1 MKVLNETSE
10 RTLLDIPPFH
20 LHAIVESGSAKVGV
34 EERELFVA
42 GEG

>member
-10 RTLLDIPPFH
+10 RTLVLTPP
-20 LHAIVESGSAKVGV
+20 LQAIAESGSAKVGV